1 MGRHEGMIEVNSSFP
16 LRTLGRILGALFGN
30 EIFLVLVRLVESL
43 RVLSETEELVP
54 FDVDAPLGR
63 TTCLNLT
70 AVAMSMR
77 GLVSFCENLRER
89 FSLFLLP
96 RVLACSPAARARAAL
111 TVRSLVPAA
120 CSRGAAGQFNLDST
134 ISALR

>member
-54 FDVDAPLGR
+54 LDVDAPVACR
-63 TTCLNLT
+63 LNLT

-77 GLVSFCENLRER
+77 DLVSFCRR
-89 FSLFLLP
+89 FSLLLP
-96 RVLACSPAARARAAL
+96 LVLACSPAARARAAL

-120 CSRGAAGQFNLDST
+120 CSRGGAGQFNLDST

>member
-43 RVLSETEELVP
+43 RVLSEKEELVP
-54 FDVDAPLGR
+54 LDVDAPVACR
-63 TTCLNLT
+63 LNLT

-77 GLVSFCENLRER
+77 DLVSFCRR
-89 FSLFLLP
+89 FSLLLP
-96 RVLACSPAARARAAL
+96 LVLACSPAARARAAL

>member
-1 MGRHEGMIEVNSSFP
+1 MVEGNSSFP
-16 LRTLGRILGALFGN
+16 LRTLGALFATDS
-30 EIFLVLVRLVESL
+30 FLVLVRLVESL

-54 FDVDAPLGR
+54 LDVDAPFGR

>member
-1 MGRHEGMIEVNSSFP
+1 MGRHEGMIEANSSFP

-43 RVLSETEELVP
+43 RVLSEKEELVP
-54 FDVDAPLGR
+54 LDVDAPVACR
-63 TTCLNLT
+63 LNLT

-77 GLVSFCENLRER
+77 DLVSFCLR
-89 FSLFLLP
+89 FSLLLP
-96 RVLACSPAARARAAL
+96 LVLACSPAARARAAL

>member
-1 MGRHEGMIEVNSSFP
+1 MIEGNSSFP
-16 LRTLGRILGALFGN
+16 LRTLGALFAN

-54 FDVDAPLGR
+54 LDVDAPLGR

-77 GLVSFCENLRER
+77 GLVSFCQR
-89 FSLFLLP
+89 FPLFLL
-96 RVLACSPAARARAAL
+96 L
-111 TVRSLVPAA
+111 
-120 CSRGAAGQFNLDST
+120 
-134 ISALR
+134 

>member
-43 RVLSETEELVP
+43 RVLSEKEELVP
-54 FDVDAPLGR
+54 LDVDAPVACR
-63 TTCLNLT
+63 LNLT

>member
-1 MGRHEGMIEVNSSFP
+1 MVEGNSSFP
-16 LRTLGRILGALFGN
+16 LRTLGALFATDS
-30 EIFLVLVRLVESL
+30 FLVLVRLVESL